1 MDYFA
6 GLDVSVKETSICIVD
21 DAGKIVREV
30 KVASE
35 PEALLA
41 VLKNPAYHFKRIGLE
56 AGQARRLRTGPAFSA
71 SVVTPS
77 RWRPSGGGQPS
88 ELLLPSGTSFTNAN
102 ASITGGQFNP
112 FVIGSET
119 FTLNL
124 SQVSRPIRQSRARRF
139 PSGRDLTRLLPAFL
153 PAFFSK
159 LSPVPLSAPDFQD
172 FSRLA
177 AAFFPL
183 SAPDFQDFSRL
194 AAAFS
199 RWCDGGVPDTRPHK
213 PVFSAISATC
223 VRLRANPSSLQLRG
237 EYTKRRCS

>member
-56 AGQARRLRTGPAFSA
+56 AGQARRLRTGTAFSA

-159 LSPVPLSAPDFQD
+159 CSAPV
-172 FSRLA
+172 
-177 AAFFPL
+177 PL